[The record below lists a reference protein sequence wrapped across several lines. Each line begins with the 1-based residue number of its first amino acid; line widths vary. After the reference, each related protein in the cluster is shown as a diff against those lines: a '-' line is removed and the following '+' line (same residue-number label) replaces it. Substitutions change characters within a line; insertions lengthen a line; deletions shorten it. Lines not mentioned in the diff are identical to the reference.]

1 MALKQGVTAVV
12 ASLALGWGASTM
24 SFAADQP
31 SPAQVSTDQVAF
43 QVQEMQQELTEMQE
57 RIAELNQVVAE
68 LQQKTTKRENQGR
81 TGR

>member
-1 MALKQGVTAVV
+1 MALKQGVTAVA

-31 SPAQVSTDQVAF
+31 TQVSTEQVAL
-43 QVQEMQQELTEMQE
+43 QVREMQQDLTEMQE
-57 RIAELNQVVAE
+57 RIAKLNQVVAE
-68 LQQKTTKRENQGR
+68 LEQKTTKTENKGR